1 MPLVLVGY
9 SSAILDAANG
19 GRMNPK
25 YALFI
30 WSSYALALAVVLWNA
45 FAPHF
50 RRNDL
55 KRRLSESLEEPQ
67 EGEQ

>member
-1 MPLVLVGY
+1 
-9 SSAILDAANG
+9 
-19 GRMNPK
+19 MNPK

-45 FAPHF
+45 FSPQL

-55 KRRLSESLEEPQ
+55 KRRLSELLEESGDN
-67 EGEQ
+67 EE

>member
-1 MPLVLVGY
+1 MG
-9 SSAILDAANG
+9 AGDG
-19 GRMNPK
+19 GRVNPK

-55 KRRLSESLEEPQ
+55 KRRLSESLEDTQ
-67 EGEQ
+67 EGEE

>member
-1 MPLVLVGY
+1 
-9 SSAILDAANG
+9 
-19 GRMNPK
+19 MNPK

-45 FAPHF
+45 YTPHL

-55 KRRLSESLEEPQ
+55 KRRLSESVEQP
-67 EGEQ
+67 EGEDE

>member
-1 MPLVLVGY
+1 
-9 SSAILDAANG
+9 
-19 GRMNPK
+19 MNPK

-45 FAPHF
+45 FTPHL

-55 KRRLSESLEEPQ
+55 KRRLSESAEQP
-67 EGEQ
+67 EGEDE

>member
-1 MPLVLVGY
+1 
-9 SSAILDAANG
+9 
-19 GRMNPK
+19 MNPK

-45 FAPHF
+45 FTPHL

-55 KRRLSESLEEPQ
+55 KRRLSESAEQ
-67 EGEQ
+67 TEGEDE

>member
-1 MPLVLVGY
+1 
-9 SSAILDAANG
+9 
-19 GRMNPK
+19 MNPK

>member
-1 MPLVLVGY
+1 V
-9 SSAILDAANG
+9 
-19 GRMNPK
+19 NPK

-55 KRRLSESLEEPQ
+55 KRRLSESLEDTQGDE
-67 EGEQ
+67 E

>member
-1 MPLVLVGY
+1 
-9 SSAILDAANG
+9 
-19 GRMNPK
+19 MNSK

-45 FAPHF
+45 FTPHL

-55 KRRLSESLEEPQ
+55 KRRLSESAEHP
-67 EGEQ
+67 EGDDE